1 MWGRREAK
9 GRVRRGRERK
19 HAPPRCPIEK
29 TPTVAPTL
37 PTPVEIRGG
46 ARPVKATS
54 TPRRVLANSEA
65 WGEDLTL
72 EVLEGASELRLMLCR
87 EKRVG
92 ARVGTSVVAACGI
105 FVSDILDAV
114 PIDKFFELF
123 KPGAGGEGGFIRIG
137 VEFYPDAKALAARR
151 GARGRRA
158 GGVPIIPLL
167 VAGGVALA
175 AKFLLGR
182 KQAEEGKDK
191 KTK

>member
-1 MWGRREAK
+1 M
-9 GRVRRGRERK
+9 
-19 HAPPRCPIEK
+19 
-29 TPTVAPTL
+29 
-37 PTPVEIRGG
+37 
-46 ARPVKATS
+46 
-54 TPRRVLANSEA
+54 LANTAA

-137 VEFYPDAKALAARR
+137 VKFYPDAKALAARR
-151 GARGRRA
+151 GARGRR
-158 GGVPIIPLL
+158 GGRLPIVPLL

-175 AKFLLGR
+175 AKFLLG
-182 KQAEEGKDK
+182 KNQEEKGDK
-191 KTK
+191 KQK

>member
-1 MWGRREAK
+1 M
-9 GRVRRGRERK
+9 
-19 HAPPRCPIEK
+19 
-29 TPTVAPTL
+29 
-37 PTPVEIRGG
+37 
-46 ARPVKATS
+46 
-54 TPRRVLANSEA
+54 LANTAA

-151 GARGRRA
+151 GARGRR
-158 GGVPIIPLL
+158 GGRLPIVPLL

-175 AKFLLGR
+175 AKFLLG
-182 KQAEEGKDK
+182 KNQEEKGDK
-191 KTK
+191 KQK